1 MKNNVPRR
9 HQLQKGEVCITPYQV
24 ILGLKKK
31 KKTKKRG
38 GGLLSVHR
46 VKGGFSV
53 QSSHTL

>member
-31 KKTKKRG
+31 KKRG
-38 GGLLSVHR
+38 GGLLSVH
-46 VKGGFSV
+46 
-53 QSSHTL
+53 

>member
-31 KKTKKRG
+31 KTPKKRG
-38 GGLLSVHR
+38 GGLLSVH
-46 VKGGFSV
+46 
-53 QSSHTL
+53 